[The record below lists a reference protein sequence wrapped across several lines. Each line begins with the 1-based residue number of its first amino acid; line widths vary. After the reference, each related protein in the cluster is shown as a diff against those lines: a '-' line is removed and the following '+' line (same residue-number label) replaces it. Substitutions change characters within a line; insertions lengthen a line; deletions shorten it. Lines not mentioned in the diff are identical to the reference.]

1 MKKSTLII
9 IMAFL
14 CSHYAISQVSPNAI
28 GVRLG
33 GGSFG
38 NNAEISYQKGLGEKN
53 RLELD
58 LGLFNSKTMNGL
70 GVFAGYHWNWNINQ
84 GLNWFAGPGASASL
98 VSVKNDGSYLGIGVG
113 GQIGIEYNFNE
124 HNVPLLLSIDLRPLW
139 DLVGDGNLG
148 LGYGGALGIRYL
160 F

>member
-1 MKKSTLII
+1 MKKIYITSLFFVSYLLST
-9 IMAFL
+9 A
-14 CSHYAISQVSPNAI
+14 QVSPNAI
-28 GVRLG
+28 GLRLG

-38 NNAEISYQKGLGEKN
+38 NNAEISYQKGLDEKN

-58 LGLFNSKTMNGL
+58 LGLFNSKTVNGL
-70 GVFAGYHWNWNINQ
+70 GVFAGYHCNWNINQ

-98 VSVKNDGSYLGIGVG
+98 VTVKNGENYLGIGVG